1 MLDFKDILNGIKQF
15 VIKLIQPG
23 DLIMNLKK
31 ILYAS
36 ALLFVIKACAA
47 AEDND
52 INRYVNLREMFQNN
66 QAVIYA
72 VNLRTF
78 NADDKNGNGIIEFE
92 LGETSGTFLN
102 AAERLDEIKELGVN
116 TLHLLPVTPTG
127 KMKAIGTAGSLY
139 ALSDFRTFN
148 MQLADSNSGLSIKKQ
163 AEIFVNECHKR
174 GIKVIADLPSCGAY
188 DLFLNRPDLFVLE
201 EDGSAVIPADW
212 NDVRLFNVPDD
223 EKLLKSDIFILHK
236 MFVNNLIDI
245 GIDGIRADV
254 ATLKPNIFWKEL
266 IKYARSRNSSFLFL
280 AEASES
286 WTKPASSKAY
296 FTNYKKL
303 LEAGF
308 DGYYGN
314 YFELKN
320 WHTADKLHNAV
331 ISKNRLFKKYK
342 EKKSVIGSFAT
353 HDEPSP
359 LITGGEA
366 FAKIIIW
373 LNASLP
379 LNPYYTDGFLQGDD
393 YLYDY
398 ANKKASETYTDDE
411 YYYVF
416 NFSRKPGGGSDL
428 FIKEHK
434 SAIKLRN
441 EFHDV
446 IEKGK
451 YIPLKTDN
459 SSVFAFQRHLNGRS
473 VIVIFNRNLT
483 KSEEFKVK
491 IKYYNKKTSLN
502 FIKNE
507 SSLHPAKS
515 LLTGALKAGGV
526 IVITAE

>member
-1 MLDFKDILNGIKQF
+1 
-15 VIKLIQPG
+15 
-23 DLIMNLKK
+23 
-31 ILYAS
+31 
-36 ALLFVIKACAA
+36 
-47 AEDND
+47 
-52 INRYVNLREMFQNN
+52 MFQNN

-78 NADDKNGNGIIEFE
+78 NAGDKNGNGIIEFD
-92 LGETSGTFLN
+92 LGETSGSFLN
-102 AAERLDEIKELGVN
+102 AIDRLDELKELGVN
-116 TLHLLPVTPTG
+116 TLHLLPVTPSG
-127 KMKAIGTAGSLY
+127 KMKAMGTAGSLY
-139 ALSDFRTFN
+139 ALSDFKTFN
-148 MQLADSNSGLSIKKQ
+148 MQLSDPQSELSIKKQ

-188 DLFLNRPDLFVLE
+188 DLFVNRPDLFVLE

-223 EKLLKSDIFILHK
+223 NRLLKSDIFILHK

-254 ATLKPNIFWKEL
+254 ATIKPYIFWKEL
-266 IKYARSRNSSFLFL
+266 IKYARSRNVNFLFL

-308 DGYYGN
+308 DGYYGD

-320 WHTADKLHNAV
+320 WQDSDKLHNAV
-331 ISKNRLFKKYK
+331 LSKSRLFKKYK

-366 FAKIIIW
+366 FAEIIIW
-373 LNASLP
+373 LNACLP

-398 ANKKASETYTDDE
+398 ANKKAFETYTDDE
-411 YYYVF
+411 YYYVHKGQIDIF

-428 FIKEHK
+428 FIKEQK
-434 SAIKLRN
+434 SAMTLRS

-446 IEKGK
+446 IERGK
-451 YIPLKTDN
+451 YIPLKTNN
-459 SSVFAFQRHLNGRS
+459 SSVFAFQRYLNGRS

-483 KSEEFKVK
+483 ETEEFRTK
-491 IKYYNKKTSLN
+491 IKYYNKKTSIN

-507 SSLHPAKS
+507 NSLYAVKS
-515 LLTGALKAGGV
+515 LLTGALKPGSV
-526 IVITAE
+526 TVITAC